1 VDGRFTRASC
11 CHTPPGRRPDKED
24 YRFMTSP
31 DIRSRPVLARVAR
44 VVALASIA
52 SLIGADIAA
61 AAQVT
66 VYTQSGAK
74 VVVNTGTIT
83 QPVMYYTAV
92 GAPYWVYPA
101 HPVYVPGPVH
111 AAPVYGPAGVN
122 GTARRTARRTTR
134 RVDNRW

>member
-1 VDGRFTRASC
+1 MIS
-11 CHTPPGRRPDKED
+11 PGIPRRPA
-24 YRFMTSP
+24 
-31 DIRSRPVLARVAR
+31 LARLAQ
-44 VVALASIA
+44 VVALASVA
-52 SLIGADIAA
+52 SLVGADIAA

-66 VYTQSGAK
+66 VYTRSGAK
-74 VVVNTGTIT
+74 VVVDTGVIT

-101 HPVYVPGPVH
+101 HPAYVPGPVH

-134 RVDNRW
+134 RVNNRW

>member
-1 VDGRFTRASC
+1 
-11 CHTPPGRRPDKED
+11 
-24 YRFMTSP
+24 MTSSA
-31 DIRSRPVLARVAR
+31 IRHSGTQQRPALARLARVA
-44 VVALASIA
+44 VLASIA

-66 VYTQSGAK
+66 VYTRSGAR
-74 VVVNTGTIT
+74 VTVNTGTIT

-101 HPVYVPGPVH
+101 HPAYVPGPVH

-134 RVDNRW
+134 RVDRRW